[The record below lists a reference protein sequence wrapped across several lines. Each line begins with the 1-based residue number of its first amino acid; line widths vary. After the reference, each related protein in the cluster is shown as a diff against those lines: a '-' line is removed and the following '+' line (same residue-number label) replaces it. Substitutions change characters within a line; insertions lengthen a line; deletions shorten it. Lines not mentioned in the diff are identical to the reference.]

1 LFDDIL
7 FKKAEIKIKY
17 GQYQQ
22 ADSLLQRVVAYYP
35 YDILADDALFLRA
48 EIQER
53 EFKDFEHA
61 MELYQEILLKYPG
74 SLYAVEARKRFR
86 ALRNDNI

>member
-1 LFDDIL
+1 MV
-7 FKKAEIKIKY
+7 E
-17 GQYQQ
+17 
-22 ADSLLQRVVAYYP
+22 YYP

-48 EIQER
+48 GIQER
-53 EFKDFEHA
+53 EFSDPERA